1 MGIAASRPPAIPLRR
16 LHLRILHRCDRLRL
30 AGLTALHPGLVF
42 ERGASTNLAAARYV
56 LEPGARVVFGE
67 GVHADRTPG
76 GLVVIAGRDAVIEVG
91 RGSWLR
97 GETEPVRLVAFAG
110 AELRIGP
117 DAFLNGCH
125 LSAKRSLRLGRR
137 AWVGLGSRIFDS
149 DQHDLDAD
157 RPEETAPVEV
167 GDHTWVAA
175 DVTILKGV
183 RIGSHCVVG
192 TRSLVTRDVPD
203 HSLAFG
209 TPAEV
214 RDRLGDRSATR

>member
-1 MGIAASRPPAIPLRR
+1 VAPAATRLRATQLRVVQLRVIQNWDRLRR
-16 LHLRILHRCDRLRL
+16 LRLR
-30 AGLTALHPGLVF
+30 ALHPGLVF
-42 ERGASTNLAAARYV
+42 EPGASTNLAAGRYA
-56 LEPGARVVFGE
+56 LEPGARVVFGS

-76 GLVVIAGRDAVIEVG
+76 GLVVIAGRDALIEIG
-91 RGSWLR
+91 PGTWLR

-137 AWVGLGSRIFDS
+137 AWVGLGSRVFDS
-149 DQHDLDAD
+149 DQHDFDAE
-157 RPEETAPVEV
+157 RPEAIAPVEI
-167 GDHTWVAA
+167 GDHTWVAS
-175 DVTILKGV
+175 DVTVLKGV

-214 RDRLGDRSATR
+214 RGRVGDRSRTR